1 MSLSRNFCKYIK
13 QAEKKRQENEGIQ
26 SCNDTEKKR
35 TIIKCEDI
43 AAENNISDFTK
54 NLRA

>member
-43 AAENNISDFTK
+43 AAENNISVPK
-54 NLRA
+54 I